1 MKGVLCNKGKN
12 IFDRKV
18 TEAQSSLIKIR
29 ILRRRV
35 LVVFFLFGCG
45 CAALGVILSGCT
57 HGLEPFKVQPGFG
70 GTIRFV
76 LPWPPHDSVRDIRVV
91 AFYDYPPKNII
102 GEVLSGQAK
111 VYPPIGSTPLPT
123 FVDSLQYT
131 FDTDPA
137 TFQYLVVALQYGPN
151 VFSDWKVVGA
161 YGYSHGVGS
170 PKPVI
175 IPEDSYV
182 NGIDIEVDFQN
193 TPPTPNDTLAVLTS
207 K

>member
-1 MKGVLCNKGKN
+1 M
-12 IFDRKV
+12 
-18 TEAQSSLIKIR
+18 
-29 ILRRRV
+29 LRSIV
-35 LVVFFLFGCG
+35 LVPL
-45 CAALGVILSGCT
+45 LGFVLSGCT
-57 HGLEPFKVQPGFG
+57 HGLEPLPVQPGFG

-76 LPWPPHDSVRDIRVV
+76 SPWPPADSVKDIRVV
-91 AFYDYPPKNII
+91 AFYTYPPKNII

-123 FVDSLQYT
+123 FVDSLKYT

-137 TFQYLVVALQYGPN
+137 TFQYVVVALQYGSN

-161 YGYSHGVGS
+161 YGYSHGTGV

-182 NGIDIEVDFQN
+182 KGIDIEVDFKN
-193 TPPTPNDTLAVLTS
+193 TPPTPNDSLPALTS